1 MASACL
7 YLYLLMDRYFFDLL
21 RWTWDLIAWSAPP
34 GAGARNSG
42 KLIITRNAT
51 KKHKSHKRVFVM
63 GFVLFLPLCGYP

>member
-1 MASACL
+1 
-7 YLYLLMDRYFFDLL
+7 MDRYFFDLL

-51 KKHKSHKRVFVM
+51 KKHKK
-63 GFVLFLPLCGYP
+63 LNEI